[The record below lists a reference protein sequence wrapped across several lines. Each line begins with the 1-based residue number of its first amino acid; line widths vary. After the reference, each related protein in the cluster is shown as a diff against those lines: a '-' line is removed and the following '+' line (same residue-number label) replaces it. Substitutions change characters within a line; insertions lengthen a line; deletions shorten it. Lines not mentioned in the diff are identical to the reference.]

1 MVAQITRSAPMTVA
15 QFMAL
20 PPEPE
25 GVTRELIHG
34 NIRERDVTTRN
45 RWHCMTEAL
54 IARSLLNWLDR
65 SKPRCG
71 IVAAGEARCRLSP
84 TAATVVGID
93 VAFFGPEHIGQVDKE
108 TDGFAGPPI
117 LAVEILSPSDTKE
130 AVTEKIRVYLEA
142 GVRQVWMVDT
152 DFHTITVHRPGVD
165 PCLFGSSQTIAG
177 DPDLPGFSEPVS
189 SFFSPGHSR
198 I

>member
-1 MVAQITRSAPMTVA
+1 MVAQLTRTQPMTIA

-25 GVTRELIHG
+25 GMTRELIRG
-34 NIRERDVTTRN
+34 IIRERDVTTRN
-45 RWHCMTEAL
+45 RWHSVTEAL
-54 IARSLLNWLDR
+54 IARALLNWLDR
-65 SKPRCG
+65 AKPARG
-71 IVAAGEARCRLSP
+71 IVAAGEARCRLS
-84 TAATVVGID
+84 TESATVVGID
-93 VAFFGPEHIGQVDKE
+93 VAFFGPEHIGAVDKE

-130 AVTEKIRVYLEA
+130 SVTEKIRAYLEA

-152 DFHTITVHRPGVD
+152 DFHTITVHRAGVD
-165 PCLFGSSQTIAG
+165 PCLFGSSQTITG
-177 DPDLPGFSEPVS
+177 DPELPGFSEPVS
-189 SFFSPGHSR
+189 SFFSPGHMR

>member
-1 MVAQITRSAPMTVA
+1 MVAQMTRTQPMTIT

-25 GVTRELIHG
+25 GMTRELIHG
-34 NIRERDVTTRN
+34 NIRERDTTTRN
-45 RWHCMTEAL
+45 RRHCVTEAL
-54 IARSLLNWLDR
+54 ISYLLLGWQKR
-65 SKPRCG
+65 TGAKG
-71 IVAAGEARCRLSP
+71 VVAAGEARCRLS
-84 TAATVVGID
+84 TESATVVGID
-93 VAFFGPEHIGQVDKE
+93 VAFFGSEHMGAVDKE
-108 TDGFAGPPI
+108 TDGFGGPPI

-142 GVRQVWMVDT
+142 GVKQVWMVDT

-165 PCLFGSSQTIAG
+165 PCLFGSSQTISG

-198 I
+198 A

>member
-1 MVAQITRSAPMTVA
+1 MVAQLTRTQPMTIA

-25 GVTRELIHG
+25 GMTRELIRG
-34 NIRERDVTTRN
+34 IIRERDVTTRN
-45 RWHCMTEAL
+45 RW
-54 IARSLLNWLDR
+54 RSVTAAFIPFLLLGWQEQTR
-65 SKPRCG
+65 VVG
-71 IVAAGEARCRLSP
+71 IVAAGEARCRLS
-84 TAATVVGID
+84 TESATVVGID
-93 VAFFGPEHIGQVDKE
+93 VAFFGPEHIGAVDKE

-130 AVTEKIRVYLEA
+130 SVTEKIRAYLEA

-152 DFHTITVHRPGVD
+152 DFHTITVHRAGVD
-165 PCLFGSSQTIAG
+165 PCLFGSSQTITG
-177 DPDLPGFSEPVS
+177 DPELPGFSEPVS
-189 SFFSPGHSR
+189 SFFSPGHMR